1 MEDINKIMLIM
12 DVANNR
18 TLFIFKEKHIVSA
31 HLVLATSFKGNTN
44 ISKSGNIIQTELDTA
59 ENLIFI
65 LHFLMTLAVQW
76 LLKSLIAWFSQ

>member
-1 MEDINKIMLIM
+1 MLPTIERFLSSKK
-12 DVANNR
+12 NI
-18 TLFIFKEKHIVSA
+18 LIFSA